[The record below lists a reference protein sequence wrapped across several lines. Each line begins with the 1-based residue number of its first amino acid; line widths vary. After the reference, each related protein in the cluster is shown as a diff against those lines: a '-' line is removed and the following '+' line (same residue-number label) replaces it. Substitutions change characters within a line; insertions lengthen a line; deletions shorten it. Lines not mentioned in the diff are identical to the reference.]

1 VVDSTVSGSTPEPAV
16 KEPTADAARATA
28 VEDAQLKSIVESAWQ
43 DQARWSLTASRLK
56 GRLGLWRAIGAI
68 GGVTGALLATI
79 AAALPDAGSGSE
91 LRLPLG
97 AAGAVVLALTAVILR
112 TQVSQERV
120 QAWIRTRSISEA
132 IKEEIYRFLVGATP
146 YLGGQDVALF
156 ESNLATSKAAD
167 QSLNREVAAVG
178 APSVS
183 NRPLGPFSVDDYI
196 TKRINAQIDGY
207 YYPKAKEN
215 ADKGNLFRNAEFGLG
230 LLAAV
235 LGALAATEVIVP
247 GLGFGVAIVTT
258 ATGAITAYLAA
269 GRYDYQAISYYG
281 TADRLKSLRN
291 GFVGSAR
298 TPEAISDFVDRCEQ
312 AISSENEAWLATW
325 KKEEGKQDGAIA
337 PG

>member
-1 VVDSTVSGSTPEPAV
+1 VVDSNVASPTPEPGAG
-16 KEPTADAARATA
+16 PSTAGSAPATTIPD
-28 VEDAQLKSIVESAWQ
+28 EQLKSIVESAWQ

-56 GRLGLWRAIGAI
+56 RRLGLWRAVGAI
-68 GGVTGALLATI
+68 GGVTGAALATI
-79 AAALPDAGSGSE
+79 AAALPDQGSGSE

-97 AAGAVVLALTAVILR
+97 AAGAVVLALTAGILR
-112 TQVSQERV
+112 TQVSQERI
-120 QAWIRTRSISEA
+120 QAWIRTRSVSEA

-146 YLGGQDVALF
+146 YLGGRDVALF
-156 ESNLATSKAAD
+156 ENNLETSKAGD
-167 QSLNREVAAVG
+167 QGLNREVAAVG

-183 NRPLGPFSVDDYI
+183 NRPLGLFSVDDYI
-196 TKRINAQIDGY
+196 TKRVNGQIDGY
-207 YYPKAKEN
+207 YYPKAKQN
-215 ADKGNLFRNAEFGLG
+215 ADRGNLFRNAEFALG

-258 ATGAITAYLAA
+258 ATGAVTAYLAA

-281 TADRLKSLRN
+281 TADRLKALRN
-291 GFVGSAR
+291 GFVGSPR

-325 KKEEGKQDGAIA
+325 KKEEDKPDAA
-337 PG
+337 